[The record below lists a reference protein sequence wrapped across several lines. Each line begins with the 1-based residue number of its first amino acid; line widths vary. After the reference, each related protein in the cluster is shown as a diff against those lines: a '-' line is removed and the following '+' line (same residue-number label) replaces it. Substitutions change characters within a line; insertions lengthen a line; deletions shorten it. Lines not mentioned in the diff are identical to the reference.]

1 MATVD
6 LVASTVLAKAST
18 LLNDTARTVYTYTA
32 VLPYLQ
38 IALQELQEHFEL
50 NNIPATQLSSATIN
64 MPAGTIVLDYNALA
78 PLTKI
83 PNDMIEP
90 AQLWERQEGIDPFV
104 PMSRRDYLPHNLE
117 GTPTGKFSFYV
128 WNNQQ
133 FQFMPCNR
141 DNDIK
146 IDYIK
151 DLFTPLVDETSVINV
166 INASTFLEYRTA
178 ALCAEF
184 IERNQASSNALNVY
198 AVMALDRATG
208 IGVKGKQTILTR
220 RRPFRAAFKKRGF
233 MT

>member
-6 LVASTVLAKAST
+6 LVASTVLAKASS
-18 LLNDTARTVYTYTA
+18 LMNDTARTVYTYAA

-38 IALQELQEHFEL
+38 LALQELQEHFEL
-50 NNIPATQLSSATIN
+50 NSIPATQLTSAVIQVN
-64 MPAGTIVLDYNALA
+64 AGITVLNYNAGPVL
-78 PLTKI
+78 PEL
-83 PNDMIEP
+83 PDDMIEP
-90 AQLWERQEGIDPFV
+90 NQLWERERNIDPFV
-104 PMSRRDYLPHNLE
+104 PMSRRDYIPHNLE
-117 GTPTGKFSFYV
+117 GTPTGKFSFFT

-133 FQFMPCNR
+133 ITFLPCNR
-141 DNDIK
+141 NNDIK

-166 INASTFLEYRTA
+166 INASTFLEYRAA

-184 IERNQASSNALNVY
+184 IERNIASANSLNTY
-198 AVMALDRATG
+198 AILALDRATG

>member
-6 LVASTVLAKAST
+6 LVASTVLAKSAS
-18 LLNDTARTVYTYTA
+18 LLNDTARTVYTYAA

-38 IALQELQEHFEL
+38 VALQELQEHFEL
-50 NNIPATQLSSATIN
+50 NNIQSTQLTSAVIPVN
-64 MPAGTIVLDYNALA
+64 AGVTSLA
-78 PLTKI
+78 FNVVPGL
-83 PNDMIEP
+83 PSDMIEP
-90 AQLWERQEGIDPFV
+90 QQVWERERNIDPFV
-104 PMSRRDYLPHNLE
+104 PMARRDYIPHNLE
-117 GTPTGKFSFYV
+117 GTPTGRFSFYV
-128 WNNQQ
+128 WENNVMQ
-133 FQFMPCNR
+133 FLDCNR

-151 DLFTPLVDETSVINV
+151 DLFTPLVDENSLINC
-166 INASTFLEYRTA
+166 INGATFLEYRTA

-184 IERNQASSNALNVY
+184 IERNQANANALNAY
-198 AVMALDRATG
+198 AVMGLDRATG